1 MEYKDQL
8 GKPIIMSI
16 FVILAAVIVINIS
29 YNQIFAA
36 SNSTAGNK
44 QSGVL
49 NPSGPLTPYSPGPH
63 SNSLVNTPFN
73 STKLN
78 PNNTETIQSFDKL
91 NGNNS
96 QFFTKDKSVSNP
108 NNTLGSSEGTNYYQ
122 NH

>member
-16 FVILAAVIVINIS
+16 FVILAAVIVISIS
-29 YNQIFAA
+29 YNQVFAA
-36 SNSTAGNK
+36 SNSTAGK
-44 QSGVL
+44 QSGAL

-78 PNNTETIQSFDKL
+78 PNNTETIKSFDKL

-108 NNTLGSSEGTNYYQ
+108 HNTISNSLSRNYFQ

>member
-1 MEYKDQL
+1 MEYKAQL
-8 GKPIIMSI
+8 GKPIVISV
-16 FVILAAVIVINIS
+16 FILAAVVIMTNIS

-36 SNSTAGNK
+36 PSSSAGN
-44 QSGVL
+44 QSGAL
-49 NPSGPLTPYSPGPH
+49 NPSGPLTPYGPGPH
-63 SNSLVNTPFN
+63 SNSGVNTPFN

-78 PNNTETIQSFDKL
+78 PNNTETIQSFTAL

-108 NNTLGSSEGTNYYQ
+108 NNTLGSSVGTNYYQ